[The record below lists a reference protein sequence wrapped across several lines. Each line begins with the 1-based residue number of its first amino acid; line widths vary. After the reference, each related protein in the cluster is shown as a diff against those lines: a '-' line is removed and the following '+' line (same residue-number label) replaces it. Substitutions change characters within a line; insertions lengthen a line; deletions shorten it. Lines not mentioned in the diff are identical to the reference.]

1 MTPKA
6 RGDQWE
12 RDVVTALRGHGFP
25 LAERRLRLGA
35 HDDRGDID
43 GFPGWLM
50 ECKDTH
56 ALRLPEWID
65 EAKYEAGQHIYR
77 PVPVLIV
84 KRRGHAANRAYVVM
98 ELADFA
104 TEVLGQ

>member
-1 MTPKA
+1 MTPKGL
-6 RGDQWE
+6 GDQWE
-12 RDVVTALRGHGFP
+12 RDVVAAFRGYGFP

-50 ECKDTH
+50 ECKNSGV
-56 ALRLPEWID
+56 LRLPAWMD
-65 EAKYEAGQHIYR
+65 EAKREASIHIHR
-77 PVPVLIV
+77 PKPVLIV
-84 KRRGHAANRAYVVM
+84 KRRGNSASRAYCVM

-104 TEVLGQ
+104 TEVLQ